1 MNQKPDSAEE
11 TSFADIHEI
20 MRVLPHRYPML
31 MIDRVVDISPDHRAV
46 GIKSVTINEPHF
58 QGHFP
63 NKPVMPGV
71 MLVEAMAQTAAI
83 LVARSDKTID
93 PDEGKLVYF
102 MTIDGARFRKPVT
115 PGDVLRIPVIK
126 KRRRGN
132 VWKFDGICEVDGGIV
147 AEATFSAMVV
157 DE

>member
-46 GIKSVTINEPHF
+46 GVKNVTVNEPHF
-58 QGHFP
+58 EGHFP

-83 LVARSDKTID
+83 LVARSDKSVD
-93 PDEGKLVYF
+93 PEGKLVYF
-102 MTIDGARFRKPVT
+102 MTITSARFRKPVT
-115 PGDVLRIPVIK
+115 PGDVLRIPVIMR
-126 KRRRGN
+126 RRRGN
-132 VWKFDGICEVDGGIV
+132 VWKFDGTCEVDGGIV
-147 AEATFSAMVV
+147 AEATFSAMVA